1 MMEEDVSDSNNT
13 DSDDDYGHEDEI
25 KNDENPKPSMVSMPT
40 EEERQQAF
48 LSTYEKGSALAPSH
62 TYNLSTFAQLV

>member
-25 KNDENPKPSMVSMPT
+25 KNDENPKPSIVSMPT

-62 TYNLSTFAQLV
+62 AYNLSTSSRLV